1 MHEDTQ
7 TRPATLTYIRLGG
20 CRKND
25 RRFEEERDGEREKEE
40 ARRGWK
46 EGTERGR
53 RKTDGWEG
61 WRWGVGGHQE
71 QDGDGRSQ
79 RRDLFLIDLPRS
91 PRPLTHVIIG
101 RIFDLHSL
109 WKGCVISSARS
120 CVCYTH
126 EVYFLSLTYK

>member
-1 MHEDTQ
+1 MERGD
-7 TRPATLTYIRLGG
+7 
-20 CRKND
+20 RK
-25 RRFEEERDGEREKEE
+25 REEEDRW
-40 ARRGWK
+40 RG
-46 EGTERGR
+46 GVAV
-53 RKTDGWEG
+53 
-61 WRWGVGGHQE
+61 GVGGHQE
-71 QDGDGRSQ
+71 QDEDGRSQ

-120 CVCYTH
+120 CVCCTH